1 MREGK
6 KEGGD
11 RFKGS
16 GRGMLYIS
24 PLAGTETYLSPV
36 RVLAVMAL
44 AIFAAEALVMA
55 VIFFIPGASGPA
67 LTLIDASL
75 LVLLLS
81 PALYYYLFRPLV
93 LLIEER
99 RRAEEELKTERDRA
113 QGYLDAAGVMLAA
126 LDRDG
131 RVRLIN
137 RRGAGML
144 GYAEEDIA
152 GKGWF
157 DEFTPPGSRAEAQS
171 RFFRLMAGEGSAQ
184 GSYESPLATRSG
196 EERVILWSYTVLRE
210 NGRITGALV
219 SGEDITE
226 RKRAETALAES
237 EARYRLIHNTA
248 FDAIIVSDDG
258 DRVTDCNPSAEKIF
272 GYTRGELIGLDLTLL
287 MPEKYRERHRQ
298 GLKRFLS
305 TGASR
310 VQGRIQ
316 VFECLRK
323 DGALLPIEIVLNHF
337 ALGGRT
343 SFTGTIRD
351 ITERRRAEREKDF
364 IQSSLSQSRKMEA
377 IGRLAGGIAHDFNN
391 VLTAIKGN
399 AEFAMEDTGRE
410 DPAYPRLN
418 EIMRSVEH
426 ASRLTRQLLLF
437 SRGQPVERAP
447 LSINAV
453 IENLLVMVTRLLGA
467 DITVAAEL
475 APDLWT
481 VLADEGNI
489 EQVVMNLSVN
499 ARDAMPDGGHIVI
512 KTENVVLDEQT
523 RPPVPDA
530 RPGRFIRLTVSDTGV
545 GMEQETIQR
554 IFEPFFTTKGAG
566 KGTGLGLSV
575 IYGVVKQLGGWITV
589 ESEPDKGAAFM
600 IYLPAVEAAPPVSG
614 WE

>member
-6 KEGGD
+6 KETED
-11 RFKGS
+11 RFNEP
-16 GRGMLYIS
+16 GRGMLDRFA
-24 PLAGTETYLSPV
+24 LTGTQTYLSPV
-36 RVLAVMAL
+36 RVLAILAL
-44 AIFAAEALVMA
+44 AIFAAESLVMA
-55 VIFFIPGASGPA
+55 VLFFIPGIYEPA

-81 PALYYYLFRPLV
+81 PALYFYLFRPLV
-93 LLIEER
+93 LLVEER
-99 RRAEEELKTERDRA
+99 RRAEDALKTERDRA
-113 QGYLDAAGVMLAA
+113 QDYLDVAGVMLVA

-131 RVRLIN
+131 KVKLIN
-137 RRGAGML
+137 RKGAEML

-152 GKGWF
+152 GKVWF
-157 DEFTPPGSRAEAQS
+157 DEFTPPGSRAEAKT
-171 RFFRLMAGEGSAQ
+171 RFLRMMTMAGEGGSE

-196 EERVILWSYTVLRE
+196 EERVILWNYTVLRE
-210 NGRITGALV
+210 NGRITGALG

-226 RKRAETALAES
+226 RKRTEMALAES
-237 EARYRLIHNTA
+237 ETRYRLIHDTA
-248 FDAIIVSDDG
+248 FDAIIISDDG

-272 GYTRGELIGLDLTLL
+272 GYTRAELIGLDLTLL
-287 MPEKYRERHRQ
+287 IPEKYRERHRQ
-298 GLKRFLS
+298 GLKRFLAAG
-305 TGASR
+305 TSR

-316 VFECLRK
+316 EFECLRK
-323 DGALLPIEIVLNHF
+323 DGTLLPIEIILNHF
-337 ALGGRT
+337 TLGGRT

-351 ITERRRAEREKDF
+351 ITERKRAERKREF

-399 AEFAMEDTGRE
+399 AEFAMEDIVKE
-410 DPAYPRLN
+410 DPVYPRLS

-426 ASRLTRQLLLF
+426 ASRLTRQLVLF

-453 IENLLVMVTRLLGA
+453 IENLLVMVTRLLGV
-467 DITVAAEL
+467 DITVTAEL

-489 EQVVMNLSVN
+489 EQVVMNLAVN
-499 ARDAMPDGGHIVI
+499 ARDAMPEGGHIVI
-512 KTENVVLDEQT
+512 KTENVSLDERS
-523 RPPVPDA
+523 RPTAPEA

-545 GMEQETIQR
+545 GMEQEVIQR
-554 IFEPFFTTKGAG
+554 IFEPFFTTKVAG

-575 IYGVVKQLGGWITV
+575 IYGVVKQLGGWIDV
-589 ESEPDKGAAFM
+589 ESEPNKGAAFR
-600 IYLPAVEAAPPVSG
+600 IYLPAIEETPPVPG
-614 WE
+614 